1 MLTLN
6 LSLVASSL
14 ARLGSVH
21 GALRHQFW
29 TPSRLGVGGW
39 RVEPEDTSMKLE
51 VGHAGLVRGFR
62 DVAEVV
68 AGLLHWAEQEGWI
81 LRLGE

>member
-1 MLTLN
+1 
-6 LSLVASSL
+6 
-14 ARLGSVH
+14 
-21 GALRHQFW
+21 
-29 TPSRLGVGGW
+29 
-39 RVEPEDTSMKLE
+39 MKLE